1 MSILS
6 MCSVSTRC
14 CLVPVLI
21 GELIVF
27 FESFDGFDCK
37 TRREHPCNTNFSTK
51 QKQNRLQQGMRGA
64 WGKPHGTA
72 ARVDIGQVLI
82 SVRTRDNNKAVVI
95 EALRRCKYKFAG
107 RQKLIVSNKWG
118 FTKLTREEY
127 VTQRQAGKLQP
138 DGCYVK
144 YLTEKGPLD
153 AHFKRLERA

>member
-1 MSILS
+1 
-6 MCSVSTRC
+6 
-14 CLVPVLI
+14 
-21 GELIVF
+21 
-27 FESFDGFDCK
+27 
-37 TRREHPCNTNFSTK
+37 
-51 QKQNRLQQGMRGA
+51 MRGA
-64 WGKPHGTA
+64 FGKPTGTA
-72 ARVDIGQVLI
+72 ARVNIGQVLI

-127 VTQRQAGKLQP
+127 VAQRQAGKLQP